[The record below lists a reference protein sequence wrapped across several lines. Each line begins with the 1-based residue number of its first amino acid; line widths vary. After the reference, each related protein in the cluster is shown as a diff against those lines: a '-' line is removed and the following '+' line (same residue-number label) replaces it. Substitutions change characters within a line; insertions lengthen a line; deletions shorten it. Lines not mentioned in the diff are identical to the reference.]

1 MSSKS
6 RRRVGAPVPVER
18 PGVAAEDRPAVVLPL
33 PSGAITFAWGRR
45 ESGFGLTLTVHK
57 LRSGANAAMKIH
69 EYQAKEILAQYGVP
83 VPRGSMVT
91 RIGDVRSAATALGG
105 KVVVKAQIHAGGRGK
120 GRLVDDADKTAA
132 MYRRL
137 ESNPRKNEG
146 AVKGG
151 RVGGVRLAN
160 SPQRATAEARKI
172 LGRYLVTH
180 QTGPEG
186 KKVQRLL
193 IEEQLAIADE
203 YYAAILIDAAL
214 GQAVLIVS
222 SEGGQA
228 IEEVA
233 AKNPKAIV
241 RLPIDPEEG
250 LPPYKARAFAKQV
263 LKMPHATILQAG
275 ALFSGLYKAFVE
287 TDATMIEINPFVI
300 TAQNRIIA
308 ADAKVT
314 FDDNADFR
322 QPHQALRDK
331 SEEDAMDIIA
341 EESGIGS
348 YIKLEGNIGCMVNG
362 AGLAMA
368 TLDTIVQSGG
378 APANFLDIGTVNQVE
393 RVVEALRIINMDKDV
408 KAILVNIFGGMAR
421 VDIIAEGV
429 ILGVKQLRLKQPIV
443 LRLNG
448 SNLEEGLALLDAS
461 GMEFITADDLGQAAR
476 KAVAAAAGN

>member
-1 MSSKS
+1 
-6 RRRVGAPVPVER
+6 
-18 PGVAAEDRPAVVLPL
+18 
-33 PSGAITFAWGRR
+33 
-45 ESGFGLTLTVHK
+45 
-57 LRSGANAAMKIH
+57 MKIH
-69 EYQAKEILAQYGVP
+69 EYQAKELLAQHGVP
-83 VPRGSMVT
+83 VPRGRMVT
-91 RIGDVRSAATALGG
+91 RIGDVKAAAAALGG

-120 GRLVDDADKTAA
+120 GRLVDDAAKTAA
-132 MYRRL
+132 MYRRI

-172 LGRYLVTH
+172 LGSYLVTH

-193 IEEQLAIADE
+193 IEEQLDIANE
-203 YYAAILIDAAL
+203 YYAAVLVDGAL
-214 GQAVLIVS
+214 GQPVLIVS

-233 AKNPKAIV
+233 ARNPKAIV

-250 LPPYKARAFAKQV
+250 LPPYKARAFAKLV

-275 ALFSGLYKAFVE
+275 ALFSGLYNAFVD
-287 TDATMIEINPFVI
+287 TDATMTEINPFVI
-300 TAQNRIIA
+300 TAQNRVIA

-314 FDDNADFR
+314 LDDNADFR
-322 QPHQALRDK
+322 QPYETLRDK

-348 YIKLEGNIGCMVNG
+348 YIKLDGNIGCMVNG

-378 APANFLDIGTVNQVE
+378 SPANFLDIGTVNQVE

-408 KAILVNIFGGMAR
+408 EAILVNIFGGMAR

-461 GMEFITADDLGQAAR
+461 GMEFITADDLGQAAH

>member
-1 MSSKS
+1 
-6 RRRVGAPVPVER
+6 
-18 PGVAAEDRPAVVLPL
+18 
-33 PSGAITFAWGRR
+33 
-45 ESGFGLTLTVHK
+45 
-57 LRSGANAAMKIH
+57 MKIH
-69 EYQAKEILAQYGVP
+69 EYQAKELLAQHGVP
-83 VPRGSMVT
+83 VPRGHMLT
-91 RIGDVRSAATALGG
+91 RVGDVKAAAAELGG

-120 GRLVDDADKTAA
+120 GRLVDSAAKTAA

-146 AVKGG
+146 AVRGG

-160 SPQRATAEARKI
+160 SPERATAEARKM
-172 LGRYLVTH
+172 LGNFLVTH

-186 KKVQRLL
+186 KKVQRVL

-203 YYAAILIDAAL
+203 YYAAVLIDGAL
-214 GQAVLIVS
+214 GQPVLIVS

-233 AKNPKAIV
+233 AENPKAIV
-241 RLPIDPEEG
+241 RLPIDPQEG
-250 LPPYKARAFAKQV
+250 LPPYRARAFAKQV

-275 ALFSGLYKAFVE
+275 ALFSGLYDAFIDS
-287 TDATMIEINPFVI
+287 DATMTEINPFVI
-300 TAQNRIIA
+300 TAQNRVIA

-322 QPHQALRDK
+322 QPHQALRDR
-331 SEEDAMDIIA
+331 SEEDPMDILA

-348 YIKLEGNIGCMVNG
+348 YIKLDGNIGCMVNG

-368 TLDTIVQSGG
+368 TLDSIAQAGG

-393 RVVEALRIINMDKDV
+393 RVVEALRIINMNKNV
-408 KAILVNIFGGMAR
+408 VTILVNIFGGMAR

-448 SNLEEGLALLDAS
+448 SNLEEGLALLENS

-476 KAVAAAAGN
+476 KAVAAAAAS